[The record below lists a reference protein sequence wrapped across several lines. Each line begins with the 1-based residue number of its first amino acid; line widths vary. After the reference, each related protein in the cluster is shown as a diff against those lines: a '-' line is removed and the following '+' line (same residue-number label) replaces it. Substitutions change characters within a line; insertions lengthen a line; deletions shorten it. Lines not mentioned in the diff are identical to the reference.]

1 MSLCRGFWGVIV
13 PPGIIN
19 NDGNKE
25 FFKTLTNENRLSSL
39 YCFEN
44 REKLFDIDSRYGLCL
59 LSAHKPYSKD
69 VELSMGFMLTKID
82 QILDQNYVFKIKTS
96 DFAKFNP
103 NTKTAPN
110 FRTQY
115 DAVLTSKIY
124 DNSSIIIKENSEGK
138 TADNP
143 WNIKF
148 SRMFDMSN
156 DSKLF
161 KTYED
166 LTNAGATIKGDSFV
180 LNDNLYV
187 PLMEAKLFWHYN
199 HHYSAY
205 SIDVEDKAKSI
216 SNVSFD
222 ELQDVNF
229 ALKPWFWI
237 SSTEVE
243 RATSKCNEPS
253 SFVIAFRNISNSTNE
268 RTMIACLIPTYL
280 ALGNSATCMVV
291 SSNACKKVILL
302 SILNSLI
309 VDYASRQKIT
319 GINLNLFIVK
329 QLPVLRPE
337 QIDEVNQWQLVKRV
351 AELTYFNH
359 DMDEFAKDLS
369 AELSQEQNEE
379 LGNRLIKQ
387 EPWVF
392 DELRRAQLQAEIDAI
407 VAKLYGLNDEE
418 VRYILDP
425 EDIFGAGCVH
435 ETFRVLK
442 NNEIKEFGDYRTKRL
457 VLEAWKKLNQGTLF

>member
-1 MSLCRGFWGVIV
+1 
-13 PPGIIN
+13 
-19 NDGNKE
+19 
-25 FFKTLTNENRLSSL
+25 
-39 YCFEN
+39 
-44 REKLFDIDSRYGLCL
+44 
-59 LSAHKPYSKD
+59 
-69 VELSMGFMLTKID
+69 MGFMLTKID
-82 QILDQNYVFKIKTS
+82 QILDQNYVVKIKTS

-148 SRMFDMSN
+148 STMFHMSN
-156 DSKLF
+156 ASKLF

-166 LTNAGATIKGDSFV
+166 LTNAGAMIKGDSFV

-229 ALKPWFWI
+229 ALKPWYWV

-243 RATSKCNEPS
+243 RVLSKANEPS
-253 SFVIAFRNISNSTNE
+253 SFVIAFRDIARSTDA
-268 RTMIACLIPTYL
+268 RTMIACLMPNYVALNNKSPCLVSTL
-280 ALGNSATCMVV
+280 ALS
-291 SSNACKKVILL
+291 KKLNLL
-302 SILNSLI
+302 AILNSLTF
-309 VDYASRQKIT
+309 DYATRQKIT
-319 GINLNLFIVK
+319 ATNLNFFIVK
-329 QLPVLRPE
+329 QLPMLRPE

-379 LGNRLIKQ
+379 LGNKLIKQ

-418 VRYILDP
+418 LRYILDP
-425 EDIFGAGCVH
+425 EDIFGAGCIH

-442 NNEIKEFGDYRTKRL
+442 SNDIKEFGEYRTKRL
-457 VLEAWKKLNQGTLF
+457 VLEAWNKLNQGNLF